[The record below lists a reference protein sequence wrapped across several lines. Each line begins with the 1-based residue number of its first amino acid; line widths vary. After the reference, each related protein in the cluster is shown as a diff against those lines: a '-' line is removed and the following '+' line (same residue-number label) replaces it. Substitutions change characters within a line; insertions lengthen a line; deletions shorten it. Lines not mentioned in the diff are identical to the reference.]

1 MNKDIIHNIDEQPS
15 AADFIHPGIAY
26 NFSDASPCLL
36 TVPRGQRDFA

>member
-15 AADFIHPGIAY
+15 AADFVLPGIAY

-36 TVPRGQRDFA
+36 RVPGGQRDFA